1 MRRVTDPMLIVGA
14 PLLLA
19 IVECFHPHLHQPLDL
34 DTRRWLA
41 VHYAQIPLFALA
53 ALAVAQLLRAQRDWA
68 ATLCRVALF
77 VFGTSYIAF
86 DTAAGVVTGILV
98 QQAQASPQP
107 ESWLPAIETVWNHP
121 IVGGSPTSAALLG
134 ALGAVALSV
143 AGVTAALSLRRAGV
157 SWAPLLLLTL
167 AGFGITIF
175 RTHACPGGPLTFG
188 GIALAAAWVL
198 RGRSHQAVPLRAES

>member
-34 DTRRWLA
+34 DTPRWLA

-53 ALAVAQLLRAQRDWA
+53 ALAVAQLLRGQHDWA

-77 VFGTSYIAF
+77 VFATSYIAF

-107 ESWLPAIETVWNHP
+107 ESWLPAIEAVWNHP
-121 IVGGSPTSAALLG
+121 IVGGSPASAALLG

-143 AGVTAALSLRRAGV
+143 SGVTAALSLRRASV
-157 SWAPLLLLTL
+157 SWAPLLLLAL

-175 RTHACPGGPLTFG
+175 RTHAWPGGPLTFG

-198 RGRSHQAVPLRAES
+198 RERSHQAVPLPSES